1 MLNDPGQDLPAGAS
15 LFVRERNDLRFVG
28 LVAGKASFDCAPG
41 AGSFYVYAGVNRIR
55 EMLAVPEVYPTEYE
69 TKFRLDDITVRKPI
83 QPTPG
88 K

>member
-1 MLNDPGQDLPAGAS
+1 
-15 LFVRERNDLRFVG
+15 
-28 LVAGKASFDCAPG
+28 VAGKASFDGAPG